1 MTWRGLMRLP
11 SLLPVLA
18 ATMCAMPVSAAYA
31 QDDDLIKQGAYVA
44 ILGDC
49 VACHTAH
56 NGQAMAGGL
65 SLQSPIGA
73 IYSTNIT
80 PDHETGI
87 GEWSFE
93 DFARLMR
100 RGIKKNGSSVYPAMP
115 YPSYS
120 SMTDQDLQALYA
132 YLMGGVK
139 PVKRQNRPT
148 DIAWPMSMRWPLSLW
163 RMVFAGKPIP
173 EVASY
178 EQNSLVARGRYL
190 VEGLGHCGSCHTPRN
205 FAFAEK
211 ARTATE
217 GRQYLSGGFVVDN
230 WVAPS
235 LRSDDVGGL
244 SDWTVKDIVAF
255 LKTGRNMKG
264 ATFGAMNSVVVH
276 STSVTNDHDLVAIA
290 TFLKTLGT
298 SERAPA
304 IHYRYD
310 DMVSKQLYAGRTSSE
325 GARIYIDRCAA
336 CHRTN
341 GHGYP
346 NVFPP
351 LAGNPVLQ
359 ESDATSIAHIIL
371 NGGKLP
377 GVNAAPSLL
386 VMAPYRDILSDKQVA
401 DVVTFIGR
409 SWGNRGAEMTEAQVA
424 QIRHATKGE
433 EIPAGE

>member
-1 MTWRGLMRLP
+1 MTGRGSMRLL

-18 ATMCAMPVSAAYA
+18 ATMCAMPVSVAHA
-31 QDDDLIKQGAYVA
+31 QDVDLIKKGAYVA

-49 VACHTAH
+49 AACHTAR

-65 SLQSPIGA
+65 PLQSPMGA

-87 GEWSFE
+87 GAWSFE

-100 RGIKKNGSSVYPAMP
+100 RGIKKDGSSVYPAMP

-120 SMTDQDLQALYA
+120 NMTDQDLYALYA
-132 YLMGGVK
+132 YLMGSVK
-139 PVKRQNRPT
+139 PVKLQNRPT
-148 DIAWPMSMRWPLSLW
+148 DISWPMSMRGPLSLW
-163 RMVFAGKPIP
+163 RMAFAGKPVP
-173 EVASY
+173 TVSSE

-211 ARTATE
+211 ARTAAE
-217 GRQYLSGGFVVDN
+217 GPQYLSGGFVVDN

-244 SDWTVKDIVAF
+244 SDWTSEDIVAF

-264 ATFGAMNSVVVH
+264 STFGAMNSVVVH
-276 STSVTNDHDLVAIA
+276 STSVTNDRDLAAVAA
-290 TFLKTLGT
+290 FLKTLGP
-298 SERAPA
+298 SEGQIIA
-304 IHYRYD
+304 HYHYD
-310 DMVSKQLYAGRTSSE
+310 DTVSKPLYAGHMPSE
-325 GARIYIDRCAA
+325 GARIYVDRCAA
-336 CHRTN
+336 CHRTD

-359 ESDATSIAHIIL
+359 GSDETSIAHIIL
-371 NGGKLP
+371 NGSRLP
-377 GVNAAPSLL
+377 GVDAAPSSL
-386 VMAPYRDILSDKQVA
+386 VMAPYRGILNDRQVA
-401 DVVTFIGR
+401 DLVTFIGH
-409 SWGNRGAEMTEAQVA
+409 SWGNHGAEMTEAQVA
-424 QIRHATKGE
+424 KIRLATKDE
-433 EIPAGE
+433 KIPAGE